1 MNDPEPTIPDDVPDA
16 RPSSNSIP
24 EPSAADH
31 PESTAIPSEPGRLGP
46 RRPLL
51 RRRGLWI
58 AVVAVACSILG
69 VTVGLATTSSAAP
82 PSQSTTAARP
92 ASGGAPVSATAPGS
106 GSNARSG
113 PASGGAAGTV
123 RSVSISSFTMTTSGA
138 QDVTVDDSSSTAYK
152 KGNSS
157 TSATA
162 ITKGETVLVLGIT
175 DNTTIDAT
183 QVIME
188 SGDASAN
195 SSTTKVVPF
204 QRGTQT
210 TSKQVGQIPANW
222 SEGSGTVVGG
232 TAANQATEAA
242 LAAYP
247 GGIVDRVVLLSDGD
261 YNVHYIGVNWPHH
274 VFLNQDFKVIG
285 AE

>member
-1 MNDPEPTIPDDVPDA
+1 MNDPEPTFPDDGPEA
-16 RPSSNSIP
+16 RPSSNSMP
-24 EPSAADH
+24 EASASDH
-31 PESTAIPSEPGRLGP
+31 PDRTAIPATPGRRGP
-46 RRPLL
+46 RSPLL

-58 AVVAVACSILG
+58 AAVAVACSILG

-82 PSQSTTAARP
+82 PSPSTTSARP
-92 ASGGAPVSATAPGS
+92 ASGGAPASATAPGS

-113 PASGGAAGTV
+113 PASGGASGTV
-123 RSVSISSFTMTTSGA
+123 RTVSISSFTMTTSGA

-183 QVIME
+183 QVTVE
-188 SGDASAN
+188 PGDASAD

-210 TSKQVGQIPANW
+210 AAKQVGQIPAGW
-222 SEGSGTVVGG
+222 SEGSGTIVSG
-232 TAANQATEAA
+232 TAANTATEAA

-247 GGIVDRVVLLSDGD
+247 GGIVDRVVQLSDGD

-274 VFLNQDFKVIG
+274 VFLNPDFQVIG